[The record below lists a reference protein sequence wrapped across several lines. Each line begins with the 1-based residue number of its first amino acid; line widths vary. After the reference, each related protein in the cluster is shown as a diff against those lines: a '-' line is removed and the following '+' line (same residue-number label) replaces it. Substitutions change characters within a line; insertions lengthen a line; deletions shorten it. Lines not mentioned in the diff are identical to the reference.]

1 MLIQPAERGPGGGL
15 TATYCTQPGMIENG
29 PLLHRMLVFM
39 VKMGRLGASWDPLGG
54 SSWGQ
59 DGAKLGQVG
68 PKMGQVGTKLG
79 LSWHLEPSW
88 RQLGG
93 DLQHKLT

>member
-1 MLIQPAERGPGGGL
+1 MMKNATPPTRNANFYDEAWASWGL
-15 TATYCTQPGMIENG
+15 
-29 PLLHRMLVFM
+29 
-39 VKMGRLGASWDPLGG
+39 LGASWEPLGG

-88 RQLGG
+88 GQLGG
-93 DLQHKLT
+93 DLQDKLT

>member
-1 MLIQPAERGPGGGL
+1 MKL
-15 TATYCTQPGMIENG
+15 G
-29 PLLHRMLVFM
+29 PLGL
-39 VKMGRLGASWDPLGG
+39 SWGPLGG

-93 DLQHKLT
+93 NLAEDAIILLKMRRKRQK